1 MPGLVEYQRVDL
13 SPMNR
18 LTALSRRKFLGNVY
32 TALAGM
38 GLIDLL
44 DGRAMAVAA
53 ATETSPAVRTGCPG
67 THRYGPPAGNRS

>member
-18 LTALSRRKFLGNVY
+18 LTSFSRRKFLGNVY

-44 DGRAMAVAA
+44 DDRAMAGAG
-53 ATETSPAVRTGCPG
+53 TGD
-67 THRYGPPAGNRS
+67 THHRPKAKRV